1 MGGCQVRSQNDVF
14 LVFFFWCVVES
25 QRAALLFHPQKW
37 KDGYLVPEPER
48 LMSAFELMAGICT
61 CVNHK
66 GPGSSPPRL
75 LSKAKTFGVASG
87 VEDLKSER

>member
-1 MGGCQVRSQNDVF
+1 MGGCPVRSQNDVF
-14 LVFFFWCVVES
+14 LVFFWYVVES
-25 QRAALLFHPQKW
+25 QRATLLFHPQKW

-87 VEDLKSER
+87 VEDLKSEY

>member
-1 MGGCQVRSQNDVF
+1 MGGCPVRSQNDVF
-14 LVFFFWCVVES
+14 LVFFWYVVES

-37 KDGYLVPEPER
+37 KDGYLVPEPEM

-87 VEDLKSER
+87 VEDLKSEY